1 MEGQGRR
8 GRIVLL
14 NGTSSSGKSSVAGQ
28 LLLMLDPPHFHI
40 SVDAINGMR
49 AKQKTRELDAAEL
62 AAVLART
69 RAGFHRA
76 VAGMAEAGND
86 VIADH
91 VLSEPWRLLD
101 CLTVMAG
108 YQVVFVG
115 VRCAPAELERRER
128 ERGDRT
134 PGAALAQEP
143 LVHAH
148 GLYDIECD
156 TTTASPYD
164 CAVRI
169 RDFLGAGQVPTA
181 FDRLRALLL

>member
-1 MEGQGRR
+1 
-8 GRIVLL
+8 
-14 NGTSSSGKSSVAGQ
+14 
-28 LLLMLDPPHFHI
+28 MLDPPHFHM

-49 AKQKTRELDAAEL
+49 AKQKTRELDDAEL

-69 RAGFHRA
+69 QAGFHRA

-86 VIADH
+86 VIADD

-101 CLTVMAG
+101 CLKVMAG
-108 YQVVFVG
+108 YRVVFVA
-115 VRCAPAELERRER
+115 VRCDPAELELR

-148 GLYDIECD
+148 GVYDVECD
-156 TTTASPYD
+156 TTAASPYD

-169 RDFLGAGQVPTA
+169 RDLLGAGQAPTA
-181 FDRLRALLL
+181 FDRLRSLLPSPSESDTTLP